1 MPHHKSL
8 HRRIVYISAFVLI
21 LTTAPSAQERKRNEG
36 DMPYTPS
43 RLEWLAVDLNAQL
56 RTDLTETTG
65 YQLQLIPIAGRD
77 TILIFVRYLPSVDR
91 EAMNMGIDA
100 ARKVI
105 AIESKSYGWSTWLR
119 VKERVEMARPD
130 VPNK

>member
-1 MPHHKSL
+1 
-8 HRRIVYISAFVLI
+8 
-21 LTTAPSAQERKRNEG
+21 
-36 DMPYTPS
+36 MPYTPS